1 MINTERLNLMI
12 PSSSHLIEL
21 YNICSHPQANI
32 YTPKG
37 LHNSKLD
44 TQRWIEKWRN
54 HWQQYQ
60 FGYFVLVKKIDCS
73 VIGICGYEYR
83 QLKQET
89 VKVIRTNKC
98 NQRSINLAER
108 LKFKRDDTMD
118 DIINQGDIVFYK

>member
-1 MINTERLNLMI
+1 
-12 PSSSHLIEL
+12 
-21 YNICSHPQANI
+21 
-32 YTPKG
+32 
-37 LHNSKLD
+37 
-44 TQRWIEKWRN
+44 KWRN

-73 VIGICGYEYR
+73 VIDICGYEYR
-83 QLKQET
+83 QLKQETVLNLFYKLHPSFEGQGYACEAITAITNFVNYIDQET

-108 LKFKRDDTMD
+108 LKFKRDKAMD